1 MNTDLRP
8 WTISAGIVLAGF
20 AAAGGWLLWPTR
32 NTALPPP
39 AQPMEAIAV
48 KAALRPTAP
57 PAPPSQRAIGPRQQA
72 RVASQSQPRPRT
84 PPPRPRALRAD
95 AMATPPRPARTRVTD
110 PVASTHSRPTAQTT
124 APAAVAAAPSDRYA
138 AAANQAGV
146 RARQRADWQSLLLGR
161 LKQYR
166 RYPRQAERSHQQGV
180 VWLRFAVDRRGRVAD
195 SKIQQVSGHRL
206 LDQEALATLR
216 RASPLPPP
224 PPDLPG
230 DPVMVQLPVRFLL
243 H

>member
-20 AAAGGWLLWPTR
+20 ALIGGWLLWPAR
-32 NTALPPP
+32 NTVLPPP

-48 KAALRPTAP
+48 EAAPRPTAP

-72 RVASQSQPRPRT
+72 SAASQSQPRPRT
-84 PPPRPRALRAD
+84 PPPLPRSRRAD
-95 AMATPPRPARTRVTD
+95 AVASPPRPEKIATMEPVT
-110 PVASTHSRPTAQTT
+110 PHNSRPAAQTT
-124 APAAVAAAPSDRYA
+124 APAAVAAAASDRYA

-180 VWLRFAVDRRGRVAD
+180 VWLRFAVDRQGRVAD
-195 SKIQQVSGHRL
+195 SQIQQVSGHRL

-224 PPDLPG
+224 PPELPG
-230 DPVMVQLPVRFLL
+230 DPVMVQLPVRFFLR
-243 H
+243 

>member
-8 WTISAGIVLAGF
+8 WTVSAGIVLAGF
-20 AAAGGWLLWPTR
+20 ALIGEWLLWPVR
-32 NTALPPP
+32 NTVLPPP

-48 KAALRPTAP
+48 EAALRPTAP

-72 RVASQSQPRPRT
+72 SAASQSQPRPRT
-84 PPPRPRALRAD
+84 PPPRPRSPRAD
-95 AMATPPRPARTRVTD
+95 AVAAPPRPARTRVMD
-110 PVASTHSRPTAQTT
+110 PVASTHSRPTAQAT
-124 APAAVAAAPSDRYA
+124 APAAVAAAASDRYA
-138 AAANQAGV
+138 AAANQAGAT
-146 RARQRADWQSLLLGR
+146 ARQRADWQSLLLGR

-180 VWLRFAVDRRGRVAD
+180 VWLRFAVDRQGRVAD
-195 SKIQQVSGHRL
+195 SQIQQVSGHRL

-224 PPDLPG
+224 PPELPG
-230 DPVMVQLPVRFLL
+230 DPVMVQLPVRFFLR
-243 H
+243 